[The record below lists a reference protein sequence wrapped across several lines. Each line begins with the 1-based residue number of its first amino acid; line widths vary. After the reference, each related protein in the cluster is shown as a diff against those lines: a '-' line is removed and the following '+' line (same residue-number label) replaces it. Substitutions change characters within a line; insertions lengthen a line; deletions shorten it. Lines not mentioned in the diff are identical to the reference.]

1 MAPRHAVDNDDVPMV
16 ERAPHQGPDSVPV
29 LLPAVGVGDGEVL
42 HVGPGQ
48 GNTLPLSQPL
58 RETNHLE
65 ATCREGCRRD
75 RRRDARQ
82 EEGSS
87 FHVVVD
93 QGWDL
98 GGFPPDGCQ
107 PIPFAVSRVQAQA
120 LRDLQ
125 EIARD
130 LSWLCWAPGVH
141 RSGDLADL
149 RILDGHHLVGCCR
162 LPKLLGRR
170 SGGHRSGRGDWQWRG
185 QNPSALLGRR
195 LRRRPCRAG
204 RSHLRRVG
212 RHRQTKLAKLGLG
225 HSPLRSALTGRVAP
239 SACPAR
245 LLQHRAHVLP

>member
-120 LRDLQ
+120 LPRN
-125 EIARD
+125 
-130 LSWLCWAPGVH
+130 CPGPQ
-141 RSGDLADL
+141 L
-149 RILDGHHLVGCCR
+149 
-162 LPKLLGRR
+162 
-170 SGGHRSGRGDWQWRG
+170 
-185 QNPSALLGRR
+185 ALLGAGCPPKRGPRR
-195 LRRRPCRAG
+195 SPHPRWPPPG
-204 RSHLRRVG
+204 RLLPPPEAP
-212 RHRQTKLAKLGLG
+212 RQTVW
-225 HSPLRSALTGRVAP
+225 RT
-239 SACPAR
+239 
-245 LLQHRAHVLP
+245 